1 MNESEILSF
10 SEPEWDRDEIFR
22 YAGAK
27 STPELISVLEECIS
41 EIRHQLSYRICY
53 RILPIEIK
61 ENRCDFSF
69 FSVESKALCEH
80 LQKAQSVVL
89 FAATIGLAPD
99 RLIAKYSV
107 LSPVKALFF
116 QAIGAQRVE
125 ALCDEFCKKMSRDFQ
140 LLPRFSP
147 GYRDLPITV
156 QKDLFSVLDCTKWL
170 GITLNSSFLIS
181 PTKTVTAF
189 VGIKENSID

>member
-27 STPELISVLEECIS
+27 ATPELVSILEECIS
-41 EIRHQLSYRICY
+41 EIKNHLRYHVCY
-53 RILPIEIK
+53 RILPIKIK
-61 ENRCDFSF
+61 EHTCDFSL
-69 FSVESKALCEH
+69 FSVETKSLSAH
-80 LQKAQSVVL
+80 LKETKSVIL
-89 FAATIGLAPD
+89 FAATVGLAPD
-99 RLIAKYSV
+99 RLIAKYSS
-107 LSPVKALFF
+107 LSPTKALFF

-125 ALCDEFCKKMSRDFQ
+125 ALCDEFCKKMSRNFK
-140 LLPRFSP
+140 LTPRFSP
-147 GYRDLPITV
+147 GYRDLPITI